1 MSIEAAS
8 LKKKIKKNRYF
19 KKLKENLDSDRYNV
33 PFDLL
38 RTEISQLHRDRKLH
52 AAKPTDPNFGK
63 KFIQAAQIEV
73 STRSRLTEMRTML
86 VSIQSDFRSGV
97 DHLHDYLII
106 EHSSRLKIFGTI
118 KERDRFMQAV
128 LRNFYEYLREIETL
142 LLEISYVIEDL
153 DKSGYAMKSMV
164 DLYSV
169 IFKNEGRL
177 VR

>member
-1 MSIEAAS
+1 MTIEAKT
-8 LKKKIKKNRYF
+8 LKKKIKKSRYY
-19 KKLKENLDSDRYNV
+19 KELKENLDSDRYNV
-33 PFDLL
+33 PFDIL
-38 RTEISQLHRDRKLH
+38 RTEIKQLHTGRKLYKT
-52 AAKPTDPNFGK
+52 KPTNPNFGK
-63 KFIQAAQIEV
+63 KFIEAAQMEV

-86 VSIQSDFRSGV
+86 VSIQSDFKSGV
-97 DHLHDYLII
+97 DHLHDYLVI
-106 EHSSRLKIFGTI
+106 ENNARLKVFGTI

-142 LLEISYVIEDL
+142 LLEISYVIEDI
-153 DKSGYAMKSMV
+153 DKSGYALKSMV